1 MKTILIVD
9 DELDIL
15 SALEIIF
22 TIAQYRVLTA
32 ANGLIALALLSHSRP
47 DVILTDWMMP
57 EMDGVAFC
65 RAVRNDPT
73 LSTIPIIVSSAAPSA
88 PVGASYWNRFLSK
101 PVEIVDLLALVHE
114 YATA

>member
-9 DELDIL
+9 DENDIL
-15 SALEIIF
+15 SALEIVFRIE
-22 TIAQYRVLTA
+22 QYEVLTA
-32 ANGLIALALLSHSRP
+32 ANGRLALDLLNDNHP

-65 RAVRNDPT
+65 RAVRSDPA
-73 LSTIPIIVSSAAPSA
+73 LSTIPIIVSSASPAV
-88 PVGASYWNRFLSK
+88 PVGKAYWNRFLSK
-101 PVEIVDLLALVHE
+101 PVEIEDLLALVHE